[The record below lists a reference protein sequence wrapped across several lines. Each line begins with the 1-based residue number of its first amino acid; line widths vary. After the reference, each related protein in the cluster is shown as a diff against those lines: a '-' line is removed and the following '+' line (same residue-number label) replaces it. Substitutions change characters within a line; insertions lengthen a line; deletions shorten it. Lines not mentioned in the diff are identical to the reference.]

1 MSSQS
6 QTIDTDRPVGLP
18 PGPVEGPFAWRGPE
32 MAPQTDWI
40 HALTEGEIGEIEAAL
55 GTARKSGRALADLRA
70 EDFPLPSLAPRLRA
84 LRVEL
89 LNGPGFALLRGLP
102 VDRYGIE
109 DVATIYLG
117 IGRHL
122 GSTRS
127 QNGQG
132 HLLGHVCDLGH
143 SQANPNQRG
152 YRAPGPLN
160 FHTDSVDIVGL
171 LCWRPAKRGGESRI
185 ASSAT
190 VYNEILRRRPD
201 LVPAL
206 FSPVY
211 RDRRG
216 EVPDGKPPW
225 WIMPVFQWY
234 EGRLFSHYS
243 NTYIRSAERFDA
255 APRLTDAQSEMLD
268 LIQAIAD
275 EPSVYLEMTLRQGD
289 IQFVNNHRILHSR
302 TSYEDWDEEDR
313 RRYLL
318 RLWICPP
325 DGPPIPP
332 SYADRYGGVAIGD
345 RGGIVVPGMKPVVSL
360 EPI

>member
-1 MSSQS
+1 MSSQPRVL
-6 QTIDTDRPVGLP
+6 DTDQPVSLP
-18 PGPVEGPFAWRGPE
+18 PGPVEGPFAWRGPD
-32 MAPQTDWI
+32 MAARTDWI
-40 HALTEGEIGEIEAAL
+40 HTLAESDIAEIDAAL
-55 GTARKSGRALADLRA
+55 GVARKSGRPLVEMRP
-70 EDFPLPSLAPRLRA
+70 EDFPLPSLAPRLRG
-84 LRVEL
+84 LRDDVLE
-89 LNGPGFALLRGLP
+89 GPGFALLRGLP
-102 VDRYGIE
+102 AGRYAME
-109 DVATIYLG
+109 DIAAVYLG
-117 IGRHL
+117 IGRHM

-127 QNGQG
+127 QNGEG

-143 SQANPNQRG
+143 SRDNPEQRG
-152 YRAPGPLN
+152 YRTSGPLK

-171 LCWRPAKRGGESRI
+171 MCWRPARHGGDSRI

-201 LVPAL
+201 LVPAM

-216 EVPDGKPPW
+216 EVPAGMPPW
-225 WIMPVFQWY
+225 WVMPVFQWY

-243 NTYIRSAERFDA
+243 NTYIRSAQRFEDV
-255 APRLTDAQSEMLD
+255 PRLTDAQSEMLD
-268 LIQAIAD
+268 LVPAIAE
-275 EPSVYLEMTLRQGD
+275 EPSVYLEMALRQGD

-302 TSYEDWDEEDR
+302 TSYEDWDDDAR

-325 DGPPIPP
+325 NGPPIPP
-332 SYADRYGGVAIGD
+332 SYADRYGGIEIGD
-345 RGGIVVPGMKPVVSL
+345 RGGIVVPGMEPVVSM

>member
-1 MSSQS
+1 MSSHPHS
-6 QTIDTDRPVGLP
+6 VDTDQSISLP
-18 PGPVEGPFAWRGPE
+18 PGPVEGPFAWRGPK
-32 MAPQTDWI
+32 MAKRTDWI
-40 HALTEGEIGEIEAAL
+40 HTLSDSEIGEIEAAL
-55 GTARKSGRALADLRA
+55 RAAQKSGRPLAELRA
-70 EDFPLPSLAPRLRA
+70 EDFPLPGLAPRLLA
-84 LRVEL
+84 LRDEL
-89 LNGPGFALLRGLP
+89 LEGPGFALLRGLP
-102 VDRYGIE
+102 ADRYDIE
-109 DVATIYLG
+109 EIAAIYLG

-127 QNGQG
+127 QNGEG

-143 SQANPNQRG
+143 SQENTSQRG

-171 LCWRPAKRGGESRI
+171 MCWRPARRGGESRI

-201 LVPAL
+201 LIPAL

-216 EVPDGKPPW
+216 EIPAGKPPW
-225 WIMPVFQWY
+225 WVMPVFQWY

-243 NTYIRSAERFDA
+243 NTYIRSAQRFEA

-268 LIQAIAD
+268 LVPVIAA
-275 EPSVYLEMTLRQGD
+275 ESSVYLEMALQQGD
-289 IQFVNNHRILHSR
+289 IQFINNHRILHSR
-302 TSYEDWDEEDR
+302 TAYEDWDEDDR

-325 DGPPIPP
+325 NGPPIPP
-332 SYADRYGGVAIGD
+332 SYADRYGGIQIGD
-345 RGGIVVPGMKPVVSL
+345 RGGIVVPGMKQVVSL